1 MTATM
6 TFAIAWTINSVHK
19 VGVKAM
25 GYQRFCFT
33 SIILSLGALG
43 LYHHFR
49 RQWLKY
55 LRSEVVRNAS
65 VLVSNA
71 QNFDT
76 AASSAITFVQEVELV
91 SRGYRM
97 YV

>member
-6 TFAIAWTINSVHK
+6 AFAIAWTINSVHK
-19 VGVKAM
+19 VGVKAI
-25 GYQRFCFT
+25 GYQRFCFS

-43 LYHHFR
+43 LYHYFR
-49 RQWLKY
+49 RQWLEF
-55 LRSEVVRNAS
+55 LRCEVVRNAS